1 MSEALDKARALLE
14 QGDRSEAQDACRA
27 CLNAADV
34 TPTDLLDLAERALQ
48 CDDAR
53 LAGELLK
60 AVIQDDPAEPLAWLG
75 LARSCMQMGIPSK
88 AAGMLGRCLQNAG
101 DRTDVLTPAAAVLAE
116 MGQSDSAAE
125 LLKKSLS
132 LDPDQPD
139 ARAALEKLSPTAD
152 TSGQSSTGPAGR
164 NGRIA
169 VFCGP
174 DGDTFLKH
182 IIEHLRRS
190 YDVRVFSGRTLDKQ
204 NERECLDL
212 IQWCDVAWVEWATN
226 LAAAITH
233 ITPQPPCR
241 VVVRLHKYEAYTPW
255 PTKINWGRVDTLINV
270 GNPVVLDQLRS
281 VVPDI
286 DWKVNHVTLPNGV
299 DMDRYS
305 LSAGERT
312 KEMVFIGNLRPV
324 KNPQFLLQCMHRLRQ
339 EDPDYRLHVAGHWD
353 DRQLKQYL
361 LDASRA
367 MDLQEHLLFEGFQK
381 DIDQWLA
388 DKSVIVSSSLIES
401 QGMGI
406 MEGMARGLKPIIHRF
421 PGAEHIYH
429 EDHLFLTPEEFA
441 AKVLS
446 DEWDPARYRREIE
459 ENYSLALQ
467 LDRIDALM
475 TSLCPAG
482 QRAETSPPAG
492 RSDVPA
498 EPSPRSDAGRAARAA
513 RPAPHPKPAELP
525 SGTYRRTSS
534 SPSANSA
541 TGEFRNDN
549 PLKLWLAPDEMVQPY
564 MNLDYFLA
572 RALAQ
577 GEIFPREQLVDWLQ
591 FYYHSTV
598 GAYFNSLQVPGPHR
612 QVMLRIAE
620 LLRRDHGVD
629 LLLDEG
635 SDASLLLSIHRAL
648 REHLPDVGDQQSIHI
663 AGYGDRQEDGQDPV
677 VDSVYRNLAEA
688 FAPLHDS
695 GLLSL
700 FVVHGSFATMDYTP
714 FSDIDTQLFLT
725 DSVFEDAGRLQ
736 SVARFIAQKNALL
749 RSFDPIQH
757 HGYFITLDVDR
768 RCYPQ
773 SFLPVATLE
782 RSRSVFGQADFPL
795 QPRILK
801 YADQYSTWHTGYFFR
816 ACDLA
821 SQRPTKPF
829 DQKRFLSRFSML
841 PLFDLELADDTYP
854 YKGDVWTDWKRF
866 FGEPKPELF
875 GRITTARAQWNP
887 QRGACFGPAFYRGVR
902 EYAEHVLSKLRKV
915 SPCRI

>member
-14 QGDRSEAQDACRA
+14 QGGGSEAQDACRA
-27 CLNAADV
+27 CLNAGDV
-34 TPTDLLDLAERALQ
+34 TPTDLLDLAEGALQ
-48 CDDAR
+48 CGDAR

-88 AAGMLGRCLQNAG
+88 AAGMLGRCLQYAG
-101 DRTDVLTPAAAVLAE
+101 DRTDVLTPAAAVLVE

-164 NGRIA
+164 DGRIA

-190 YDVRVFSGRTLDKQ
+190 YDVRVFSGRTVDKQ

-212 IQWCDVAWVEWATN
+212 VQWCDVAWVEWATN
-226 LAAAITH
+226 LAAAVTH

-241 VVVRLHKYEAYTPW
+241 VIVRLHRYEAYTPW

-324 KNPQFLLQCMHRLRQ
+324 KNPQLLLQCMHRLRQ

-367 MDLQEHLLFEGFQK
+367 MGLQEHLLFEGFQK

-429 EDHLFLTPEEFA
+429 EDHLFFTPEEFT

-475 TSLCPAG
+475 ASLCPAA
-482 QRAETSPPAG
+482 QRTEAST
-492 RSDVPA
+492 
-498 EPSPRSDAGRAARAA
+498 
-513 RPAPHPKPAELP
+513 PAPRPDVRAKPSQTPGSGSYHRNIVQFGKHTVELWDYQGNHL
-525 SGTYRRTSS
+525 SRMMRT
-534 SPSANSA
+534 
-541 TGEFRNDN
+541 G
-549 PLKLWLAPDEMVQPY
+549 
-564 MNLDYFLA
+564 
-572 RALAQ
+572 
-577 GEIFPREQLVDWLQ
+577 Q
-591 FYYHSTV
+591 FYECDLLSFVYGRYGTGGV
-598 GAYFNSLQVPGPHR
+598 YMDIGACIGNHTMFFAKVCQADRVVAIEPTPETFMLLEHNKLVNQAENVELIQAGLSDQPGWAQLEVVCESNRGMNRLHAIDRSENDQSGIKLIRGDSIDVQDIKLMKIDVEGMVR
-612 QVMLRIAE
+612 QVINSCEALI
-620 LLRRDHGVD
+620 RRDHPVIVAEVE
-629 LLLDEG
+629 DEP
-635 SDASLLLSIHRAL
+635 
-648 REHLPDVGDQQSIHI
+648 E
-663 AGYGDRQEDGQDPV
+663 
-677 VDSVYRNLAEA
+677 
-688 FAPLHDS
+688 
-695 GLLSL
+695 
-700 FVVHGSFATMDYTP
+700 
-714 FSDIDTQLFLT
+714 
-725 DSVFEDAGRLQ
+725 VFE
-736 SVARFIAQKNALL
+736 LL
-749 RSFDPIQH
+749 MSL
-757 HGYFITLDVDR
+757 GYQEVGKFCATETCVFEWR
-768 RCYPQ
+768 GQ
-773 SFLPVATLE
+773 PVT
-782 RSRSVFGQADFPL
+782 
-795 QPRILK
+795 
-801 YADQYSTWHTGYFFR
+801 
-816 ACDLA
+816 
-821 SQRPTKPF
+821 
-829 DQKRFLSRFSML
+829 
-841 PLFDLELADDTYP
+841 
-854 YKGDVWTDWKRF
+854 
-866 FGEPKPELF
+866 
-875 GRITTARAQWNP
+875 
-887 QRGACFGPAFYRGVR
+887 
-902 EYAEHVLSKLRKV
+902 
-915 SPCRI
+915 